1 MIDLTS
7 NCVAQYKLND
17 CLGNA
22 VVVNEFGSDGT
33 FNGGNT
39 EDHSVTSHHA
49 NLGKRLQFNGV
60 DDFVDLTNT
69 STIKATLPLSL
80 SFWLKVNSIG
90 GNIISIDDH
99 YTNPPNLYYGWWVQI
114 LVNGKLRLS
123 YGDGGAKN
131 TLHRRSKDSTTALQT
146 GVDYHIACVI
156 RGAQD
161 MDIYINGENDGG
173 DYSGTGGA
181 LAYSSAKSTLMA
193 REQSPSD
200 LVNGYIDNVCIFN
213 KGLSQT
219 EVSFLYNNGNGR
231 ESLRELARS
240 LVHGSLAN
248 NKRGL
253 V

>member
-1 MIDLTS
+1 ML
-7 NCVAQYKLND
+7 V
-17 CLGNA
+17 
-22 VVVNEFGSDGT
+22 DG
-33 FNGGNT
+33 
-39 EDHSVTSHHA
+39 V
-49 NLGKRLQFNGV
+49 
-60 DDFVDLTNT
+60 
-69 STIKATLPLSL
+69 
-80 SFWLKVNSIG
+80 
-90 GNIISIDDH
+90 
-99 YTNPPNLYYGWWVQI
+99 
-114 LVNGKLRLS
+114 LRLT

-146 GVDYHIACVI
+146 GVDYHITCVI

-173 DYSGTGGA
+173 DYSGTGGV

-193 REQSPSD
+193 REQSPSE

-240 LVHGSLAN
+240 LVHGSLVN